1 VGREKDAQEFLRE
14 AVARATGSVQSLNQL
29 AVVALRQG
37 WGSTAEGIFRRVL
50 KSDPGNPG
58 VLANLAVSL
67 GQQRRMKEASDV
79 MREAVRRDPGNTQN
93 LFNLGAMLAEQGRWP
108 EAATALEQARA
119 RGLAGPR
126 VQVAL
131 AKVRFRMGD
140 REGSR
145 RELERALTLDPADS
159 EARNLLAQLR

>member
-1 VGREKDAQEFLRE
+1 MNGVM
-14 AVARATGSVQSLNQL
+14 
-29 AVVALRQG
+29 
-37 WGSTAEGIFRRVL
+37 
-50 KSDPGNPG
+50 G
-58 VLANLAVSL
+58 VLHLLKNEKLSDEGRSL
-67 GQQRRMKEASDV
+67 LSEALSC
-79 MREAVRRDPGNTQN
+79 
-93 LFNLGAMLAEQGRWP
+93 GAMLAEQGRWP